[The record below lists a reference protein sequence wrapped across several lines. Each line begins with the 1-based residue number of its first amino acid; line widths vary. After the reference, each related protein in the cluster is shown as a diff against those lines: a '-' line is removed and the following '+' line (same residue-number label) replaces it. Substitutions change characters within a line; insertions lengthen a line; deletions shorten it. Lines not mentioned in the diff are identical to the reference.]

1 MNIILSLYNLFNTSR
16 KKKNDLGYHHLETI
30 TVLYNALKKPWMH
43 IFQSILYKH
52 KHMDLFYIQKDTYV
66 QC

>member
-16 KKKNDLGYHHLETI
+16 KKNDLGYHHLETI

-52 KHMDLFYIQKDTYV
+52 KHMDLIYIQKYTHV